1 MASPPPP
8 GAPAWSVAMRL
19 RHRCGLDFRA
29 AAENV
34 LPGWGRG
41 GEQLSLLFRFRRR
54 LILTVTSQCSGG
66 ACPAAATQPEKT
78 TPSQRGCK
86 ILRFLRSRWA
96 RLPRIAS
103 VWRRKRHHP
112 PARIAAAAASPRGRR
127 AQVISSPVFLQ
138 SRTPTLPGFL
148 AMAGTPTSAAA
159 ALRFAVVV
167 VVASIVLLRIAVFIG
182 CWKRIAGLVKFLELM
197 EHPPPYCKWL
207 LGVPKRALQW
217 IFTK

>member
-127 AQVISSPVFLQ
+127 AQQ

-167 VVASIVLLRIAVFIG
+167 VVASIVLLRIA
-182 CWKRIAGLVKFLELM
+182 LM